1 MLGRF
6 CFPKAC
12 KEAPHGKISQIPMRQ
27 VRINPELP
35 EVNLAIARIEGDTL
49 FPKIC
54 DAARRVAEMGLFF
67 IRNLAGRIALS
78 VNLVDLWNIRFITVI
93 NANTKNPDL
102 LTSPGRYTNHIDS
115 IWISPDQNNPGEA
128 GTDERSFHMKWIRII
143 RNLSSLPFRTQTVT
157 DEDGKTKLFPVKRV
171 GRAFSVMGIDHPEKD
186 DFDAGIDRLLDIID
200 QDTSFAPDKFEN
212 RQYHPHPTIHKMSG
226 GDHPFQTYFDGSIIG
241 MVVLSPDMCFIES
254 NESFSQMTGYRKKE
268 LLTLK
273 WDDLTHP
280 DDVEKSRCEYSRL
293 LKGEMDFSVN
303 DKRIVRKDGLT
314 IFVHIAMSAVKKA
327 SGELDCLVVNIEDV
341 TERKKTLESIWHQAN
356 FDMLTGLPNRFMF
369 IDRLKEEIKK
379 SHRGGSFLAL
389 FFIDLDRFKEIN
401 DTLGHRLGDQLL
413 IEAASRI
420 SHCIRNS
427 DTASRFGG
435 DEFTVILSQI
445 TDAQHIEEV
454 AQKILE
460 ALSDPFTLEGVKEA
474 VFISASIGIT
484 IYPTDGLDANKLLQ
498 NADQSMYAAKQAG
511 RNRFAYFTSALQ
523 EKAQTRLLL
532 LNELRAALALSEF
545 SLYFQP
551 ILDFKSGKIVK
562 AEALLRW
569 HHPQRGLLC
578 PPSFIAIAE
587 ESGLIRE
594 IGYFVFREAGKWA
607 KRWSSIGPDGFQ
619 VSINLSPVQFESNGQ
634 FLEKCLNHFEA
645 QGLSGKSLSI
655 EISEKLLLNVDKN
668 VAQRL
673 LGFSRKGISVWIDD
687 FGIGC
692 SSLSYLLK
700 FQVDYLK
707 MDQSFI
713 RDLGI
718 DEKSLMIAETIIL
731 MAHKL
736 GLQVVAE
743 GVETLDQRNLLTS
756 MDCDFGQGFLFSKP
770 LPPPEFED
778 FLHQYL

>member
-1 MLGRF
+1 
-6 CFPKAC
+6 
-12 KEAPHGKISQIPMRQ
+12 
-27 VRINPELP
+27 
-35 EVNLAIARIEGDTL
+35 
-49 FPKIC
+49 
-54 DAARRVAEMGLFF
+54 
-67 IRNLAGRIALS
+67 
-78 VNLVDLWNIRFITVI
+78 
-93 NANTKNPDL
+93 
-102 LTSPGRYTNHIDS
+102 
-115 IWISPDQNNPGEA
+115 
-128 GTDERSFHMKWIRII
+128 
-143 RNLSSLPFRTQTVT
+143 
-157 DEDGKTKLFPVKRV
+157 
-171 GRAFSVMGIDHPEKD
+171 
-186 DFDAGIDRLLDIID
+186 
-200 QDTSFAPDKFEN
+200 
-212 RQYHPHPTIHKMSG
+212 
-226 GDHPFQTYFDGSIIG
+226 
-241 MVVLSPDMCFIES
+241 
-254 NESFSQMTGYRKKE
+254 MTGYKKKE
-268 LLTLK
+268 LLGLK
-273 WDDLTHP
+273 WDELTHP
-280 DDVEKSRCEYSRL
+280 EDNEKSRCEYSRI

-303 DKRIVRKDGLT
+303 DKRIVKKDGLT
-314 IFVHIAMSAVKKA
+314 IFVHIALRAVKKP
-327 SGELDCLVVNIEDV
+327 SGELEYLVVKIEDV
-341 TERKKTLESIWHQAN
+341 TERKKSQESIWHQAN

-369 IDRLKEEIKK
+369 IDRLKEEIKR

-420 SHCIRNS
+420 SHCIRKS

-484 IYPTDGLDANKLLQ
+484 IFPTDGLDANKLLQ

-511 RNRFAYFTSALQ
+511 RNCFAYFTSALQ

-551 ILDFKSGKIVK
+551 ILDFKTGKIVK

-569 HHPQRGLLC
+569 HHPKRGLLC

-594 IGYFVFREAGKWA
+594 IGYFVFREAEKWA
-607 KRWSSIGPDGFQ
+607 KRWSIIGPDGFQ

-634 FLEKCLNHFEA
+634 FLEKWLNQFEA

-692 SSLSYLLK
+692 SSLAYLLK

-718 DEKSLMIAETIIL
+718 DEKSLMIAEAIIL